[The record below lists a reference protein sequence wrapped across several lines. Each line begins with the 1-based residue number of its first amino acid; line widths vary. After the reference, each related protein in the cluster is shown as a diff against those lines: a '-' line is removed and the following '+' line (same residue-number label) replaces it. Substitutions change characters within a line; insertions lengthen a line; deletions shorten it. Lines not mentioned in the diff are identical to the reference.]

1 MMSRLKTNLQNILQE
16 KEQKII
22 PENIKSGVQ
31 IFDVTGTYE
40 GSGQTTSGVKLFETE
55 ESMQADTTAQEGD
68 LAIVY
73 KKEKGNMT
81 IDTQTQYITFPETVI
96 LSEAITSNYNNCII
110 NSINHTGKM
119 LSITLTPTEFQAAG
133 YNNLGMV
140 GVRYTSSDGITYTRT
155 MLGGISGGGIDSSVM
170 DLPNPLDFGT
180 LIQCETPE
188 LWNDNMGYFMQI
200 NGDFKGL
207 YEYKIDTGY
216 ELVSAQ
222 LSLSN
227 SNELLLGRIA
237 YGKNG
242 ITFGTLKTLDTSD
255 ANATA
260 DDIVT
265 SKTAYVNGQKITG
278 SLPLFPNTR
287 TFTVD
292 NAGVTDNIE
301 DSTLE
306 LTTINALKQ
315 TLDSNLNMKFSAT
328 YSDIATAIGLTADK
342 IKAGETILG
351 ITGTYTGE
359 EDISL

>member
-1 MMSRLKTNLQNILQE
+1 MSELKTNLEQILQE
-16 KEQKII
+16 KETKII
-22 PENIKSGVQ
+22 PENIKKDIQ
-31 IFDVTGTYE
+31 IFDIIGTLE
-40 GSGQTTSGVKLFETE
+40 SSSNIKLFETQE
-55 ESMQADTTAQEGD
+55 DMQADSTAKDGD
-68 LAIVY
+68 LAIIY
-73 KKEKGNMT
+73 KEKTGNMT

-180 LIQCETPE
+180 LIQCKTPE

-200 NGDFKGL
+200 EENFEGL
-207 YEYKIDTGY
+207 YIYKTDTGY
-216 ELVSAQ
+216 ELANTQ
-222 LSLSN
+222 LSLTA
-227 SNELLLGRIA
+227 SNELLIGRTA
-237 YGKNG
+237 YGKTG
-242 ITFGTLKTLDTSD
+242 IISGTFQPLDTSSD
-255 ANATA
+255 NPITA
-260 DDIVT
+260 SDVA
-265 SKTAYVNGQKITG
+265 SGKEGFVNGEKITG
-278 SLPLFPNTR
+278 TLPLFPNTR
-287 TFTVD
+287 TFTVS
-292 NAGVTDNIE
+292 NAGVTNNTE

-306 LTTINALKQ
+306 LTTINTLKQ
-315 TLDSNLNMKFSAT
+315 TLDSNLNMKFSAP
-328 YSDIATAIGLTADK
+328 YADITTAIGLTPDK

-359 EDISL
+359 TTE

>member
-1 MMSRLKTNLQNILQE
+1 
-16 KEQKII
+16 
-22 PENIKSGVQ
+22 
-31 IFDVTGTYE
+31 
-40 GSGQTTSGVKLFETE
+40 
-55 ESMQADTTAQEGD
+55 
-68 LAIVY
+68 
-73 KKEKGNMT
+73 
-81 IDTQTQYITFPETVI
+81 
-96 LSEAITSNYNNCII
+96 
-110 NSINHTGKM
+110 M
-119 LSITLTPTEFQAAG
+119 LSITLTPTEFQAVG
-133 YNNLGMV
+133 YNNLGIV
-140 GVRYTSSDGITYTRT
+140 GAKYTSSDGITYTRT
-155 MLGGISGGGIDSSVM
+155 MLGGISGGGIDSSVT

-200 NGDFKGL
+200 EENFEGL
-207 YEYKIDTGY
+207 YIYKTDTGY
-216 ELVSAQ
+216 ELANTQ

-292 NAGVTDNIE
+292 NAGVTDNTE

-306 LTTINALKQ
+306 LTTINTLKQ

-351 ITGTYTGE
+351 ITGTYTSE

>member
-1 MMSRLKTNLQNILQE
+1 MSDLQTNLEQILQE

-31 IFDVTGTYE
+31 IFDVIGTYE

-55 ESMQADTTAQEGD
+55 ESMQADSSAKDGD
-68 LAIVY
+68 LAIIY
-73 KKEKGNMT
+73 KEKTGNMT

-155 MLGGISGGGIDSSVM
+155 MLGGISGGGIDSSVT

-200 NGDFKGL
+200 EENFEGL
-207 YEYKIDTGY
+207 YIYIQNRY
-216 ELVSAQ
+216 WL
-222 LSLSN
+222 
-227 SNELLLGRIA
+227 
-237 YGKNG
+237 
-242 ITFGTLKTLDTSD
+242 
-255 ANATA
+255 
-260 DDIVT
+260 
-265 SKTAYVNGQKITG
+265 
-278 SLPLFPNTR
+278 
-287 TFTVD
+287 
-292 NAGVTDNIE
+292 
-301 DSTLE
+301 
-306 LTTINALKQ
+306 
-315 TLDSNLNMKFSAT
+315 
-328 YSDIATAIGLTADK
+328 
-342 IKAGETILG
+342 
-351 ITGTYTGE
+351 
-359 EDISL
+359 